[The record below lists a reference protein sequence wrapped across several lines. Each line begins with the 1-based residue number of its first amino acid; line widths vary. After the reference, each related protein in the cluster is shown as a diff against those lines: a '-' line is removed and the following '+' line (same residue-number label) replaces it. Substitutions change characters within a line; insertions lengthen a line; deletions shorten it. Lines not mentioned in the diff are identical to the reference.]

1 MNEEVQE
8 ILFDLLTKQAMYG
21 LDTAEQ
27 RQLEELSANA
37 NFRIDDSF
45 DIAAAAI
52 GLADLEIE
60 PMPSHLNAKILASAD
75 SYFASAE
82 SASGSTERSVE
93 MADSDDMQ
101 PTFGF
106 EPKRSSLGSWLGW
119 AIAGAACIALAFN
132 VYTTRFQGPTEIVK
146 GPTPTVTPEKPD
158 EKKQFDEMMAAPN
171 MVKAQWGA
179 MPTASDELKGV
190 SGEVVWSD
198 EKQTGFMRFR
208 GLPVNDKTK
217 EQYQLWIFENAKLEE
232 HPKDGGVFD
241 VSADGEVIIPIDAK
255 LAARDPKVFAIT
267 IEKPGGVV
275 VSDRKK
281 IAALAKVAK
290 TET

>member
-1 MNEEVQE
+1 MNEEIQE
-8 ILFDLLTKQAMYG
+8 ILFDLLTKQATYG
-21 LDTAEQ
+21 LDAAENG
-27 RQLEELSANA
+27 QLEELSANA

-52 GLADLEIE
+52 GLADLDIE
-60 PMPSHLNAKILASAD
+60 PMPEHLNSKILALAD
-75 SYFASAE
+75 NYFAADEPVAVSLRESAE
-82 SASGSTERSVE
+82 SAE
-93 MADSDDMQ
+93 MDDMQ

-106 EPKRSSLGSWLGW
+106 EPKRSSWSTWLGW

-132 VYTTRFQGPTEIVK
+132 VYTTRFQGPTDVVK

-158 EKKQFDEMMAAPN
+158 VRKQFDEMMAASN

-179 MPTASDELKGV
+179 LPTATDDLKGV
-190 SGEVVWSD
+190 SGEIVWSD
-198 EKQTGFMRFR
+198 EKQAGFMRFR
-208 GLPVNDKTK
+208 GLPVNDKSK

-241 VSADGEVIIPIDAK
+241 VSADGEVIVPIDAK
-255 LAARDPKVFAIT
+255 LAAKDPKVFAIT
-267 IEKPGGVV
+267 VEKPGGVV

-281 IAALAKVAK
+281 IAALAKVV
-290 TET
+290 

>member
-1 MNEEVQE
+1 MNEETKE
-8 ILFDLLTKQAMYG
+8 ILFDLLTKQAIYG
-21 LDTAEQ
+21 LDEAEQ
-27 RQLEELSANA
+27 KQLEELSKNA

-45 DIAAAAI
+45 DIAAAAV

-60 PMPSHLNAKILASAD
+60 PMPEHLNSKILALAD
-75 SYFASAE
+75 NYFAADEPAASLAVETAE
-82 SASGSTERSVE
+82 SANL
-93 MADSDDMQ
+93 DDLQ

-106 EPKRSSLGSWLGW
+106 EPKRSSWSIWLGW
-119 AIAGAACIALAFN
+119 ALAGAACVALAIN
-132 VYTTRFQGPTEIVK
+132 VYTTRFQGPGEIAK
-146 GPTPTVTPEKPD
+146 GPTPTATPEKPD
-158 EKKQFDEMMAAPN
+158 VKKQFDDLMASPN
-171 MVKAQWGA
+171 IIKATWGA
-179 MPTASDELKGV
+179 IPTATDDLKGV

-217 EQYQLWIFENAKLEE
+217 EQYQLWIFENTKLEE

-241 VSADGEVIIPIDAK
+241 VAVNGEVIIPIDAK
-255 LAARDPKVFAIT
+255 LAAKDPKVFAIT

-281 IAALAKVAK
+281 IAALAQVGKA
-290 TET
+290 

>member
-1 MNEEVQE
+1 MNEEIQE
-8 ILFDLLTKQAMYG
+8 ILFDLLTKQATYG
-21 LDTAEQ
+21 LDAAENG
-27 RQLEELSANA
+27 QLEELSANA

-52 GLADLEIE
+52 GLADLDIE
-60 PMPSHLNAKILASAD
+60 PMPEHLNSKILALAD
-75 SYFASAE
+75 NYFAADERVAVSLRESAE
-82 SASGSTERSVE
+82 SAE
-93 MADSDDMQ
+93 MDDMQ

-106 EPKRSSLGSWLGW
+106 EPKRSSWSTWLGW

-132 VYTTRFQGPTEIVK
+132 VYTTRFQGPTDVVK

-158 EKKQFDEMMAAPN
+158 VRKQFDEMMAASN

-179 MPTASDELKGV
+179 LPTATDDLKGV
-190 SGEVVWSD
+190 SGEIVWSD
-198 EKQTGFMRFR
+198 EKQAGFMRFR
-208 GLPVNDKTK
+208 GLPVNDKSK

-241 VSADGEVIIPIDAK
+241 VSADGEVIVPIDAK
-255 LAARDPKVFAIT
+255 LAAKDPKVFAIT
-267 IEKPGGVV
+267 VEKPGGVV

-281 IAALAKVAK
+281 IAALAKVV
-290 TET
+290 

>member
-82 SASGSTERSVE
+82 SDSGSTERSVE

-281 IAALAKVAK
+281 IAALAKVAR